1 MNSIIES
8 ILNYYHY
15 DQTWSD
21 EQKIFFYKSGDNQI
35 VSYFFTF
42 YVDCNAISKDE
53 KLVSDALNE
62 LERRFISDNNEGLRD
77 FIMNGLDKDEKP
89 QIDKNTSAIY
99 LVKFPDDY
107 VISDY
112 KNIIYS
118 IEESPKYFKRYII
131 PYTEKQINSL
141 KKVLI
146 DHKDLSIVDIL
157 NDLSNNE
164 DDYYMLLNRKNK
176 NSLYELV
183 IRLFSKLPFLQ
194 YRFNAKA
201 TGSSSLDQIINETID
216 EDLIELDKA
225 IRAGEME
232 VDNLVK
238 ILGITISDEEVNR
251 EIEGM
256 LRE

>member
-1 MNSIIES
+1 MKSIIES
-8 ILNYYHY
+8 IFDYYHY

-42 YVDCNAISKDE
+42 YVDCTAISKDE
-53 KLVSDALNE
+53 KLVSDALSE

>member
-8 ILNYYHY
+8 IFDYYHY
-15 DQTWSD
+15 VQTWSD
-21 EQKIFFYKSGDNQI
+21 GQNFFFYKSGDTQI

-42 YVDCNAISKDE
+42 YVDCTAILKDE
-53 KLVSDALNE
+53 KLMSDSLNE
-62 LERRFISDNNEGLRD
+62 LERRYISDNSEGLRD
-77 FIMNGLDKDEKP
+77 SIMNGLDEDEKP

-107 VISDY
+107 NITDY
-112 KNIIYS
+112 KNLIYS

-146 DHKDLSIVDIL
+146 NHKESSIVDIL

-164 DDYYMLLNRKNK
+164 DDYYKLLNRKNN

-194 YRFNAKA
+194 YRFNAEA
-201 TGSSSLDQIINETID
+201 TDSSSLDQIIDETINK
-216 EDLIELDKA
+216 ELRELDIA
-225 IRAGEME
+225 IRNGEME

-238 ILGITISDEEVNR
+238 ISGITISDEEIKS
-251 EIEGM
+251 EIKGM

>member
-1 MNSIIES
+1 MNNIIES
-8 ILNYYHY
+8 IFDYYHY
-15 DQTWSD
+15 VQTWSNR
-21 EQKIFFYKSGDNQI
+21 QNIFFYKSGDNQL
-35 VSYFFTF
+35 VSYYFTF
-42 YVDCNAISKDE
+42 YVDCTGISKDE
-53 KLVSDALNE
+53 KLVSEALNE
-62 LERRFISDNNEGLRD
+62 LERRYISDNNEGLRD

-107 VISDY
+107 IITDY

-131 PYTEKQINSL
+131 PYTEKQIKSL

-164 DDYYMLLNRKNK
+164 KDYYMLLNRTNN

-201 TGSSSLDQIINETID
+201 TDSSSLNQIINDTID
-216 EDLIELDKA
+216 KELIKLDKA
-225 IRAGEME
+225 IRGGEME
-232 VDNLVK
+232 VNNLVK
-238 ILGITISDEEVNR
+238 ILGITISDEEVKS
-251 EIEGM
+251 EIDRM

>member
-1 MNSIIES
+1 MNSLIES
-8 ILNYYHY
+8 IFGYYHY
-15 DQTWSD
+15 VQTWSND
-21 EQKIFFYKSGDNQI
+21 ENIFFYKSGDNQI
-35 VSYFFTF
+35 VSYYFTF
-42 YVDCNAISKDE
+42 YVDCTDISKDE
-53 KLVSDALNE
+53 KLVSEALNE
-62 LERRFISDNNEGLRD
+62 LERRYISDNNEGLRD
-77 FIMNGLDKDEKP
+77 SIMNGLDKDEKP

-107 VISDY
+107 IITDY

-131 PYTEKQINSL
+131 PYTENQINSL

-164 DDYYMLLNRKNK
+164 DDYYMLLNRKNN

-194 YRFNAKA
+194 YRFSAKA
-201 TGSSSLDQIINETID
+201 PDSNSLDQIITEAID
-216 EDLIELDKA
+216 KELIELDKA
-225 IRAGEME
+225 IRDGEME
-232 VDNLVK
+232 IDNLVNILK
-238 ILGITISDEEVNR
+238 ITVSDEEINS